1 MSLKLGLGAFHKPG
15 AGFISFWSGVLI
27 GILAVLMLIQYIWF
41 NKADRTEKGKAKINW
56 RTITLTLVYFLGYVL
71 ILEYIGFIVATILFV
86 WIILKSIEKKGWF
99 LATWVSLVMAL
110 ASYYVFKVWLQSE
123 LPKGF
128 LGF

>member
-15 AGFISFWSGVLI
+15 AGFISFWSGVFI

-41 NKADRTEKGKAKINW
+41 NKADRTEKGKEKINW
-56 RTITLTLVYFLGYVL
+56 KAITLTLVYFLGYIL
-71 ILEYIGFIVATILFV
+71 ILEYIGFIIATILFV
-86 WIILKSIEKKGWF
+86 GIILKSIEKKGWF
-99 LATWVSLVMAL
+99 LATWVSLAMTL